1 MLLQKWRSP
10 EDDAAAVEYILMI
23 VSTGS
28 WWHDVSIHATGTFG
42 DQKVMLLLGT
52 GLWPSEQRLLFMGK
66 ESDNCEHL
74 HMVGVQDKDKLLLL
88 EDLAV
93 KERKFRLVAAVHA
106 IAHRVLVSAVHVVA
120 QCRLVT
126 AAHAVTR
133 RRLPT
138 ATAYA
143 IAQHRAHHGRRAHRH
158 LMLQCTSPAALHT
171 SRFVPFAYCL

>member
-1 MLLQKWRSP
+1 MVKILSPRRLFRSRSRSTNISGGSVNICALKWRSP

-93 KERKFRLVAAVHA
+93 KERKFSLYLHCWTGISTGREGPVAPVPEP
-106 IAHRVLVSAVHVVA
+106 VL
-120 QCRLVT
+120 
-126 AAHAVTR
+126 
-133 RRLPT
+133 
-138 ATAYA
+138 
-143 IAQHRAHHGRRAHRH
+143 
-158 LMLQCTSPAALHT
+158 
-171 SRFVPFAYCL
+171 PFRD

>member
-28 WWHDVSIHATGTFG
+28 RWHDVSIHATGTFG
-42 DQKVMLLLGT
+42 DQKVMLSLVT
-52 GLWPSEQRLLFMGK
+52 GLWPSEQRLLFKGK
-66 ESDNCEHL
+66 EIDNCEHL
-74 HMVGVQDKDKLLLL
+74 HMVGVQDNDKVLLL

-93 KERKFRLVAAVHA
+93 KERKLRLVAAVHA
-106 IAHRVLVSAVHVVA
+106 VAHRGLVSAVHVVT
-120 QCRLVT
+120 QRRLVA

-133 RRLPT
+133 RRLPA

-143 IAQHRAHHGRRAHRH
+143 IAQHK
-158 LMLQCTSPAALHT
+158 LITAATHT
-171 SRFVPFAYCL
+171 DT